1 MAHDHATHS
10 HGTDSKGRL
19 GWALA
24 LTATFM
30 VAEVVGG
37 VLSGSL
43 ALIADAGHMLTDA
56 AALALAWVAMQVAER
71 PYDARR
77 TYGYHRAQVLA
88 AFVNGV
94 TLLAIVAWIV
104 YEAVLRLLA
113 PVPVEGGLM
122 LAVAAVG
129 LAVNWAAFALLHGGD
144 RRNLNMRGAAVHVL
158 GDLLGSLAAI
168 VAAAVILLTGWTP
181 IDPALSI
188 LVALLILRSAW
199 FLIRRTTHIL
209 LEGAPEQFDT
219 RRLKEMLTAAI
230 PEVRDIH
237 HVHAWSLTPERPL
250 MTLHAVID
258 AEADDARVLRCIK
271 ELLGSEFGVDHATI
285 QIERLG
291 CADNCA
297 DLAADPEPRP
307 AHRY

>member
-1 MAHDHATHS
+1 MAHDHSTHS
-10 HGTDSKGRL
+10 HGTDSKRRL

-24 LTATFM
+24 LTASFM

-37 VLSGSL
+37 ILSGSL

-56 AALALAWVAMQVAER
+56 VALALAWVAMQVAER

-77 TYGYHRAQVLA
+77 TYGYHRAQILA

-104 YEAVLRLLA
+104 YEAVHRLLA

-122 LAVAAVG
+122 LAVAAIG
-129 LAVNWAAFALLHGGD
+129 LAVNCAAFALLHGGD
-144 RRNLNMRGAAVHVL
+144 RQNLNMRGAAVHVL

-168 VAAAVILLTGWTP
+168 VAAVVILVTGWTP

-188 LVALLILRSAW
+188 LVALLVLRSAW
-199 FLIRRTTHIL
+199 FVIRRTTHIL
-209 LEGAPEQFDT
+209 LEGAPDQIDT
-219 RRLKEMLTAAI
+219 RRLEETLAAAI

-237 HVHAWSLTPERPL
+237 HVHAWSLTPDRPL
-250 MTLHAVID
+250 VTLHAVID
-258 AEADDARVLRCIK
+258 EGADDAHVLRRIK
-271 ELLGSEFGVDHATI
+271 EMLGSEFGIGHATI
-285 QIERLG
+285 QIERRG
-291 CADNCA
+291 CADDCA
-297 DLAADPEPRP
+297 DVTPCPRP
-307 AHRY
+307 RHAHHH